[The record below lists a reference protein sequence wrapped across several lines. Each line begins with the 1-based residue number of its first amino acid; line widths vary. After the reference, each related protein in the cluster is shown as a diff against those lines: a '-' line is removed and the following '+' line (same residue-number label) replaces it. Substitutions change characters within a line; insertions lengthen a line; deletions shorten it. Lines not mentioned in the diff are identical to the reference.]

1 MSRFEAAYAAW
12 LAFVA
17 LQRAFELALTRA
29 RLRSSHRSRST
40 PSSDS
45 LGAHSHS
52 AHSHSADT
60 HSADSN
66 SADTPWTW
74 RAMVTLHAG
83 LIVLPACEVFL
94 FGSRPPAALFVVAIG
109 AFLAAQV
116 LRYWAIHSAGPA
128 WNARAVV
135 APSMTV
141 STRGPYRFVR
151 HPNYLAVIVEFSA
164 IPLGGG
170 AWISWIVLNLAHA
183 PVLAARIRGEERLLA
198 RLPEWNER
206 MAAKGRFWPRRTR
219 S

>member
-1 MSRFEAAYAAW
+1 VSRFEAAYAAW

-29 RLRSSHRSRST
+29 RLRALGSPGRAPNAENSNDETLRADT
-40 PSSDS
+40 P
-45 LGAHSHS
+45 
-52 AHSHSADT
+52 SADT
-60 HSADSN
+60 RRADTP

-74 RAMVTLHAG
+74 RAMVTLHAA

-135 APSMTV
+135 APSMRV
-141 STRGPYRFVR
+141 SARGPYRFVR

-170 AWISWIVLNLAHA
+170 AWISWIVLNLLHA

-198 RLPEWNER
+198 RLPDWNER
-206 MAAKGRFWPRRTR
+206 MSAKGRFWPRRTR